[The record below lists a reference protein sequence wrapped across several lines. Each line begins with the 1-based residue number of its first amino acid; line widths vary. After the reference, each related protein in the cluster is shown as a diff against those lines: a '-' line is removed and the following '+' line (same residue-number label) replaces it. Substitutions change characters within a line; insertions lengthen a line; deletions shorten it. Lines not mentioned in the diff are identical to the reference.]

1 MKFRRLV
8 SIPIIAMF
16 VLLGFVYY
24 ATVFIFMKDWFGLES
39 SNGLLNA
46 LIFTFLAFLCVFS
59 FIVSVVTDP
68 GYVPPSYVPD
78 VEHSAA
84 SDQESK
90 KNVSSF
96 MLAFIYL
103 FLFLCFCLVNSL
115 I

>member
-1 MKFRRLV
+1 MKFQRLV
-8 SIPIIAMF
+8 SIPVMAIFI
-16 VLLGFVYY
+16 LLGFVYC
-24 ATVFIFMKDWFGLES
+24 ATVFVFMKDWFGLES

-78 VEHSAA
+78 VEHSVA
-84 SDQESK
+84 SEQESNK
-90 KNVSSF
+90 TVSSF
-96 MLAFIYL
+96 MHF
-103 FLFLCFCLVNSL
+103 FFFGMFSLVNSL